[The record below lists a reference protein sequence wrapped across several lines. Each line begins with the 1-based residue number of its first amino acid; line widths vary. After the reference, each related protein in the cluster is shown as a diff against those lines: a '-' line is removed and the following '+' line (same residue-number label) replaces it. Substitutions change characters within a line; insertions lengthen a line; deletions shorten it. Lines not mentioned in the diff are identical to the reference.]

1 MNQFAYTPA
10 KDVAGALSAAAQQ
23 NSRLIAGGTTL
34 IDLMKCS
41 VETPVQLVDI
51 TALPALKQIEEMPAG
66 SDGARGLRIGALVTN
81 SALAHDE
88 RVQKRFPVL
97 SQAILAGASAQLRN
111 MATTGGNL
119 LQRTRC
125 QYFRDPLQYTECNK
139 RNPGSGCAA
148 MEGYNRS
155 HAVLGTSKACIATNP
170 SDMAIAMMVLD
181 AVINIEGP
189 AGKRSVPIQEFYTLP
204 GDHPEVEH
212 VLKPGELI
220 TSVDIK
226 DSPAAQNSLYLKV
239 RDRASYE
246 FALASAA
253 VCAEMG
259 SDGTISQARVG
270 LGGVGTKPWR
280 SAEAEQALQG
290 KKPNPE
296 LFKQT
301 AEAALATATPQKYN
315 AFKVE
320 MSRRTLVRALTQ
332 LTSQSTSTSSAGL
345 ACGRAKAEA

>member
-1 MNQFAYTPA
+1 MNQFAYVPTN
-10 KDVAGALSAAAQQ
+10 DVAGAVSAGSQQ
-23 NSRLIAGGTTL
+23 STRYIAGGTTL

-41 VETPVQLVDI
+41 VETPTQVVDI
-51 TALPALKQIEEMPAG
+51 TALPALNQIEEMPTTSQG
-66 SDGARGLRIGALVTN
+66 GKGLRIGALVTN

-97 SQAILAGASAQLRN
+97 SQAILAGASPQLRN

-125 QYFRDPLQYTECNK
+125 QYFRDPLQYAECNK

-170 SDMAIAMMVLD
+170 SDMCVAMMVLD
-181 AVINIEGP
+181 AVINLTGP
-189 AGKRSVPIQEFYTLP
+189 DGNRSVPILEFYTLP
-204 GDHPEVEH
+204 GEHPEIEQ
-212 VLKPGELI
+212 VLNPGELI
-220 TSVDIK
+220 TSVDVH

-253 VCAEMG
+253 VCAEIG
-259 SDGTISQARVG
+259 SDGTITQARIG
-270 LGGVGTKPWR
+270 LGGVATKPWR
-280 SAEAEQALQG
+280 SAEAEKTLQG
-290 KKPNPE
+290 QKPTAD
-296 LFKQT
+296 LFKRS
-301 AEAALATATPQKYN
+301 AEAALTGAVPQKHK
-315 AFKVE
+315 AFKIE
-320 MSRRTLVRALTQ
+320 MSKRTLVRALTQ
-332 LTSQSTSTSSAGL
+332 LTAQIPSTKSAGL
-345 ACGRAKAEA
+345 STGHTQAEA

>member
-1 MNQFAYTPA
+1 MNQFAYTPTR
-10 KDVAGALSAAAQQ
+10 DVASALSAASQQ
-23 NSRLIAGGTTL
+23 HSKFIAGGTTL
-34 IDLMKCS
+34 LDLMKCS
-41 VETPVQLVDI
+41 VETPMQLIDI
-51 TALPALKQIEEMPAG
+51 TNLSGANEIEELPPG
-66 SDGARGLRIGALVTN
+66 TDGAKGLRIGALVTN

-111 MATTGGNL
+111 MATTAGNL

-170 SDMAIAMMVLD
+170 SDMCVAMMVLD

-189 AGKRSVPIQEFYTLP
+189 GAKRSIPIAEFYTLP
-204 GDHPEVEH
+204 EDHPEIEN

-220 TSVDIK
+220 TSVDLK

-253 VCAEMG
+253 VCANLG
-259 SDGTISQARVG
+259 GDGIIGEARVG
-270 LGGVGTKPWR
+270 LGGVATRPWR
-280 SAEAEQALQG
+280 SVEAEKALVG
-290 KKPNPE
+290 KKPTPG
-296 LFKQT
+296 LFKQA
-301 AEAALATATPQKYN
+301 AEAALARATAQRHN
-315 AFKVE
+315 AFKIE
-320 MSRRTLVRALTQ
+320 MSKRTLVRALTQ
-332 LTSQSTSTSSAGL
+332 LTSKTSSTAGMP
-345 ACGRAKAEA
+345 GDRIRTEA

>member
-1 MNQFAYTPA
+1 MNQFAYTPS
-10 KDVAGALSAAAQQ
+10 KDVAGAISSAAQQ
-23 NSRLIAGGTTL
+23 SSRYIAGGTTL

-41 VETPVQLVDI
+41 VETPTQVIDI
-51 TALPALKQIEEMPAG
+51 TALPALNQIEELPAG
-66 SDGARGLRIGALVTN
+66 GKGLRIGALVTN
-81 SALAHDE
+81 STLAHDE

-125 QYFRDPLQYTECNK
+125 QYFRDPLQYAECNK

-170 SDMAIAMMVLD
+170 SDMCVAMVALD
-181 AVINIEGP
+181 AVINIEG
-189 AGKRSVPIQEFYTLP
+189 ADGKRSVPILDFYTLP
-204 GDHPEVEH
+204 GDHPEIET

-220 TSVDIK
+220 TSVDIQ
-226 DSPAAQNSLYLKV
+226 DFAAAQNSLYLKV

-253 VCAEMG
+253 VCAEIG
-259 SDGTISQARVG
+259 SDGTIAQARVG

-280 SAEAEQALQG
+280 SAEAEKILQG
-290 KKPNPE
+290 QKPTPE
-296 LFKQT
+296 LFKQA
-301 AEAALATATPQKYN
+301 AEAALSGAVPQKHN
-315 AFKVE
+315 AFKIE

-332 LTSQSTSTSSAGL
+332 LAGQQSTKSAALISGQN
-345 ACGRAKAEA
+345 RAEA